1 MIVNDNRLDPIPRPS
16 LQKMDGREHPVKR
29 FRSLQHLLS
38 QFRKRWSSEY
48 VASLLLR
55 SKWRHERANLSDDDV
70 VLITDDGIPPLQ
82 WSIGRVMQVKLAHDG
97 LGRVA
102 LLRTS
107 RGEFTRPVSKLRR
120 LPVEDNDL
128 HNANIERHAH
138 NEKQHERQ

>member
-1 MIVNDNRLDPIPRPS
+1 
-16 LQKMDGREHPVKR
+16 MDARGHPVKR
-29 FRSLQHLLS
+29 FRSIQQLLS
-38 QFRKRWSSEY
+38 QFWKRWSSEF
-48 VASLLLR
+48 VASLQPR
-55 SKWRHERANLSDDDV
+55 SKWRQERANLSVDDV

-82 WSIGRVMQVKLAHDG
+82 WSIDRVMQLKLGHDA
-97 LGRVA
+97 LARVA

-120 LPVEDNDL
+120 LPVKDNDL